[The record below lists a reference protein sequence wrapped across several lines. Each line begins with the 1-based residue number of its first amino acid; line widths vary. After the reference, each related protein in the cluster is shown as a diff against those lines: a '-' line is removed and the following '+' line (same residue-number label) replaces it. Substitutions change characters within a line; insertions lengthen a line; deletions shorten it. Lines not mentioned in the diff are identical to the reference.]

1 MPMFPLYPARP
12 EVFRQLLEALGEP
25 TLLEVEIAVECGAV
39 RALTALDMAERC
51 VVRYNLKPALRGY
64 SSSTASIIGAT
75 GW

>member
-1 MPMFPLYPARP
+1 MPKFLLYPARP
-12 EVFRQLLEALGEP
+12 EVFRQLLKALGEP
-25 TLLEVEIAVECGAV
+25 NWLEVEIAVECGVA

-51 VVRYNLKPALRGY
+51 VVRYSLKPALRGY